1 MWILLRRLIAFSL
14 DCLILFLLF
23 AAPQFL
29 ILTITGRWFLDEDS
43 SNVLTWAWVGV
54 SVTLPSL
61 AYFTLCDSS
70 RRGMTIGKRMLGLS
84 VRSTRG
90 HCVTWGQALGRN
102 IVKLIPWEAT
112 HIMIF
117 FPEPFGDDDPSPGK
131 ITLMVVANV
140 LVLLWLVAPLSD
152 RPRFRALHDRVSATV
167 VVAAGV
173 GSGTQHIT

>member
-1 MWILLRRLIAFSL
+1 MRILPPRFIAFSF

-29 ILTITGRWFLDEDS
+29 IMKITGRWFLEEDS
-43 SNVLTWAWVGV
+43 SIVLTWAWVGV

-70 RRGMTIGKRMLGLS
+70 RRGMTIGKRMLGLA

-90 HCVTWGQALGRN
+90 CRVTWGQALGRN

-117 FPEPFGDDDPSPGK
+117 FPEPFGDGDPSPGK
-131 ITLMVVANV
+131 TALTVVANV

-152 RPRFRALHDRVSATV
+152 RPRFRAIHDRVSATV
-167 VVAAGV
+167 VVAAV
-173 GSGTQHIT
+173 DGSGTQHIT